1 MRLIVAVAALLSS
14 LTLFADDAP
23 SSDVPETAHLEVLR
37 RGTSVE
43 PMGVIQAGPEA
54 AVVQAVAPPEDDSD
68 RWWFSVITA
77 GASDDAKAR
86 AASKLLTDDVA
97 QLKFKQWVK
106 PEDVSNS
113 WAHYQERRI
122 DDPLQRDWL
131 APLKARIDIVGLP
144 CIVIQPPR
152 NEEFGKNSTVVALIG
167 SYDGNADKINLLIE
181 ERVKA
186 YTAKHAAQG
195 TIKAGTVESQ
205 RREQQGH
212 AQAAE
217 RPAIKPPFD
226 LPMPVAYPPVD
237 VLSPPKP
244 QPPAEIVKPDAP
256 AAMKFSD
263 IRKTFPTIPEAVAL
277 DYAARKLTESQIVE
291 IEHKLLEDEQA
302 AEVDS
307 TPANPP
313 KPETPATNGAAE
325 IIAMIVI
332 ANAILI
338 VGWMIHHRK
347 TTNQKPTSNAT
358 NSTPAP
364 NEKTNNANT

>member
-1 MRLIVAVAALLSS
+1 MRLIVTIAAMLSS
-14 LTLFADDAP
+14 LTLFADDVP
-23 SSDVPETAHLEVLR
+23 MSDVPETAHLEVLR

-54 AVVQAVAPPEDDSD
+54 AIVQAVAPPEDDSD

-86 AASKLLTDDVA
+86 AASKLLTDDIA
-97 QLKFKQWVK
+97 TLKFKQWVK
-106 PEDVSNS
+106 PEDVDNS

-205 RREQQGH
+205 QREHRGH

-237 VLSPPKP
+237 VLTPSKP
-244 QPPAEIVKPDAP
+244 QAEIIKPSEP
-256 AAMKFSD
+256 AAMKFSE
-263 IRKTFPTIPEAVAL
+263 IRKAFPAIPEAVAL
-277 DYAARKLTESQIVE
+277 DYAARKLTEEQIVA
-291 IEHKLLEDEQA
+291 IEHKLQQDEQS

-307 TPANPP
+307 TPAHPTQ
-313 KPETPATNGAAE
+313 PETPATNGVAE
-325 IIAMIVI
+325 IIALIVI

-347 TTNQKPTSNAT
+347 TTNQKPTSSGT
-358 NSTPAP
+358 NSTRV
-364 NEKTNNANT
+364 

>member
-1 MRLIVAVAALLSS
+1 MNVMFRLTMIIKLLFVLSS
-14 LTLFADDAP
+14 LSLGDDKP

-54 AVVQAVAPPEDDSD
+54 AIVQAVAPPDDDSD

-77 GASDDAKAR
+77 GANDDAKAR

-97 QLKFKQWVK
+97 SLKFKQWVK
-106 PEDVSNS
+106 PEDIANS
-113 WAHYQERRI
+113 WAHYQERRV

-131 APLKARIDIVGLP
+131 APLKARLDLVGLP
-144 CIVIQPPR
+144 AIVIQPPR

-186 YTAKHAAQG
+186 YTAKHASQG

-217 RPAIKPPFD
+217 RPAIKPPFE

-244 QPPAEIVKPDAP
+244 QPEIVKPTEP
-256 AAMKFSD
+256 VAMKFSD
-263 IRKTFPTIPEAVAL
+263 IRKTFPGIPEAVAL
-277 DYAARKLTESQIVE
+277 DYAKRKLTEEQIID
-291 IEHKLLEDEQA
+291 IEHKLLEDEQTV
-302 AEVDS
+302 EVDS
-307 TPANPP
+307 KPAHPTKPEPLPTASLTTSDVVAIACVLIVIGGLIYLRLHTKPTPP
-313 KPETPATNGAAE
+313 KPTSSGTNLTRE
-325 IIAMIVI
+325 
-332 ANAILI
+332 
-338 VGWMIHHRK
+338 
-347 TTNQKPTSNAT
+347 
-358 NSTPAP
+358 
-364 NEKTNNANT
+364 